1 MLLPLEAALAWLST
15 WGGGQVLPVEGTVVL
30 PASSLFPSPTY
41 STHPAATGTHLG
53 QITLTVG
60 VGLVRRLI
68 VDVVHRSEEVQA
80 LGSAEF
86 AMLCAGGAQ
95 RVKDLL

>member
-60 VGLVRRLI
+60 VGLVLEYRHR
-68 VDVVHRSEEVQA
+68 VVYT
-80 LGSAEF
+80 F
-86 AMLCAGGAQ
+86 LCF
-95 RVKDLL
+95 L